1 MQITCRRSGQA
12 RLSFVGL
19 LMGLLGTGGCRAP
32 QPAASGMPAT
42 TSATTTSTEQTFRT
56 AEAKDL
62 KMLVATQKPGADG
75 FPVAVV
81 QMWNASADEVLVEYQ
96 PGSVVLHCGPYE
108 QTGPANVFGRHREVL
123 DPQQELDFEL
133 RTSRW
138 SRSATT
144 GPRDLM
150 LPTELPKGKYELW
163 ATFRMPGCGGGVVE
177 SDRDAYE
184 VP

>member
-1 MQITCRRSGQA
+1 MQMTCMRSGQGA
-12 RLSFVGL
+12 LCLVGL
-19 LMGLLGTGGCRAP
+19 LIGLLGAGGCGSS
-32 QPAASGMPAT
+32 QPAAPGMPT
-42 TSATTTSTEQTFRT
+42 TTTSTEQSFRT

-62 KMLVATQKPGADG
+62 KMLVATQKPAADG

-108 QTGPANVFGRHREVL
+108 QNGPANVFGRHREVL

-138 SRSATT
+138 SRSPTA

-163 ATFRMPGCGGGVVE
+163 ATFRMPGSSGGMVE